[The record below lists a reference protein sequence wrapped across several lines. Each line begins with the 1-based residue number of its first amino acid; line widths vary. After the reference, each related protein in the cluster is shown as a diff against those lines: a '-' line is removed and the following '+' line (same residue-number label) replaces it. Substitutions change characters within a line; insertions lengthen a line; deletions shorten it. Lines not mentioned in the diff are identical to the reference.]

1 MSIED
6 YLSLNQIRGIIEVIK
21 HRCLM
26 FKQYNELLYKPY
38 AANRAKHCLTGVVIS
53 GFSPKFI
60 NIPGLKSEDVYYG
73 LMNRLCQ
80 PEIRCDKAVFHI
92 YSNGSKLNNKVIID
106 RCRKINATDIPP
118 VFFIIQFY
126 ASEDGTLQSIKAKY
140 FDSKARV
147 IHTESIYQAAKV
159 IKLTA

>member
-6 YLSLNQIRGIIEVIK
+6 YLSLDQIRGIIEVIK

-73 LMNRLCQ
+73 LMDRLCQ

-118 VFFIIQFY
+118 VFFCY
-126 ASEDGTLQSIKAKY
+126 SILC
-140 FDSKARV
+140 
-147 IHTESIYQAAKV
+147 Q
-159 IKLTA
+159 

>member
-6 YLSLNQIRGIIEVIK
+6 YLSLDQVNSIIDVIK
-21 HRCLM
+21 QRCLNFKKFNDM
-26 FKQYNELLYKPY
+26 FYKPY
-38 AANRAKHCLTGVVIS
+38 AAMRAKHSLTGAVIS
-53 GFSPKFI
+53 GFSPKHI

-73 LMNRLCQ
+73 LMNSLCQ

-147 IHTESIYQAAKV
+147 IHIESIYQAAKV